1 MDAKEAVMERID
13 AIAFTDPSV
22 VPDDAQLERVLGAS
36 YEAYRGLLGVFEKRG
51 LTYEWRYYSDGKAW
65 LCKVRKAA
73 RTIVWMSAWHGFM
86 KATIYFPEKHV
97 AGIDDLDI
105 PESDKERVRNAANVG
120 KSKPCVFE
128 IRDSDI
134 LDTVEAIMV
143 YKIASR

>member
-1 MDAKEAVMERID
+1 MERD
-13 AIAFTDPSV
+13 DTIAFTDPSAA
-22 VPDDAQLERVLGAS
+22 PDEVRLERVLGAS
-36 YEAYRGLLGVFEKRG
+36 YEAYRGLLGLFEKHG

-86 KATIYFPEKHV
+86 KATIYFPERY
-97 AGIDDLDI
+97 ADGIYDLDI
-105 PESDKERVRNAANVG
+105 PESEKEKVRNAANTG
-120 KSKPCVFE
+120 KSKPCVYE

-134 LDTVEAIMV
+134 LNTVEAMLV